1 MTRFWPLNELMHSS
15 QLNKIV
21 VPSTKLKPAKP
32 LAVWLFESVIP
43 KEQVVPLTAPFDTL
57 LVTVGVS
64 RIEL

>member
-21 VPSTKLKPAKP
+21 VPSTKLKAAKP